1 MQPPSRAALAW
12 YQYARAVVAAACR
25 SAWRV
30 RVVGAENIP
39 QTTPFILCPVH
50 RSYIDTLLIACIA
63 RRRARFMGHSGVF
76 YRPWIARVF
85 SSLGG
90 FPVHPGPDRAA
101 LRTCL
106 DGLALGE
113 PLVVFPEGRRSSGA
127 TVSQLFNG
135 PAFLAIRANAPIVPV
150 GIGGSERAMPIG
162 AKRLHFNR
170 IAMVVGTPIPPPSL
184 SGKDRAPRRVV
195 EELSRCLHTELQALF
210 DQAEL
215 LAAS

>member
-12 YQYARAVVAAACR
+12 YQSARAVVAVACR

-76 YRPWIARVF
+76 YKPWVARLF

-90 FPVHPGPDRAA
+90 FPVRPGPDRAA
-101 LRTCL
+101 LRICL

-113 PLVVFPEGRRSSGA
+113 PLVVFPEGKRSNGA
-127 TVSQLFNG
+127 TVAQLLNG
-135 PAFLAIRANAPIVPV
+135 SAYLAIRANAPIVPV

-162 AKRLHFNR
+162 AKRVYFNR
-170 IAMVVGTPIPPPSL
+170 IAMVIGRPIPPPSL
-184 SGKDRAPRRVV
+184 SGKDRVPRRVV
-195 EELSRCLHTELQALF
+195 DEFSACLHAELQVLF
-210 DQAEL
+210 DQAEV